1 VGSGG
6 PPKRRGNSEET
17 FQQKDERRVLS
28 VMVDARSAATVIERC
43 DLLAGISEEPG
54 LNFRPYGSQAMR
66 EANDLVAGWMRAAG
80 MSVRSD
86 PIGNLIGRY
95 ERTEDMIFVL
105 GSHLDTVRDAGR
117 YDGILGMM
125 AALACVKASAPTGQS
140 SAVRGRGGWLRRRE
154 RRTLR
159 YDLTRQLRVRGRLRY
174 GTPELQGP

>member
-1 VGSGG
+1 M
-6 PPKRRGNSEET
+6 
-17 FQQKDERRVLS
+17 LS

-95 ERTEDMIFVL
+95 EGTEDMTIVL

-125 AALACVKASAPTGQS
+125 AALVCVERLHQRDKRLPF
-140 SAVRGRGGWLRRRE
+140 AVEVVGFADEKGARF
-154 RRTLR
+154 
-159 YDLTRQLRVRGRLRY
+159 
-174 GTPELQGP
+174 GTT

>member
-1 VGSGG
+1 MARCCTGRSSAGAVGSGG

-95 ERTEDMIFVL
+95 EGTEDMTIVL

-125 AALACVKASAPTGQS
+125 AALACV
-140 SAVRGRGGWLRRRE
+140 E
-154 RRTLR
+154 RLH
-159 YDLTRQLRVRGRLRY
+159 
-174 GTPELQGP
+174 